1 MHQSS
6 SPAKARAGATLL
18 LAQVLPR
25 SDLVGL
31 AKSLRAGVVA
41 EARRLDCKNGAGDQH
56 SPRQVAAAL
65 AERGM
70 LASSGGPYLRV

>member
-6 SPAKARAGATLL
+6 SPAEARAGAIWL

-31 AKSLRAGVVA
+31 AKSSRAGVVA
-41 EARRLDCKNGAGDQH
+41 KARRLVFKNEAGGH
-56 SPRQVAAAL
+56 YNLRQIAAAL

-70 LASSGGPYLRV
+70 LAPSGGPYLRG

>member
-1 MHQSS
+1 VHQSS
-6 SPAKARAGATLL
+6 SPAEAQAGATWL

-31 AKSLRAGVVA
+31 AKSLRAGVVT
-41 EARRLDCKNGAGDQH
+41 EARRLACKNGAGNHH
-56 SPRQVAAAL
+56 SLRQVAAAL

-70 LASSGGPYLRV
+70 LAPNGGPYLRG